1 MAIDTTA
8 ILDAV
13 VDHALRSGHFE
24 RVNKHEPAHS
34 PGNGL
39 TAAVWVDR
47 VQPVAAASGLRATSA
62 RVALN
67 LRIYAG
73 ALQEPRDAIDPAVM
87 AAVDALMTAYSGD
100 FDLDGLIRNVDL
112 LGAHGQPLGAQA
124 GYLDIQGVQYRVMT
138 ITIPC
143 IVNDAW
149 IQSP

>member
-8 ILDAV
+8 ILNAV

-24 RVNKHEPAHS
+24 RVNKHEPASS
-34 PGNGL
+34 PGTGL
-39 TAAVWVDR
+39 SAAVWVDR

-73 ALQEPRDAIDPAVM
+73 ALQEPRDAIDPAVT
-87 AAVDALMTAYSGD
+87 AATDALMNAYSGD
-100 FDLDGLIRNVDL
+100 FELGGLIRNIDL
-112 LGAHGQPLGAQA
+112 LGAHGQPLAAQA
-124 GYLDIQGVQYRVMT
+124 GYLDIQGAQYRVMT

-143 IVNDAW
+143 IINDAW
-149 IQSP
+149 DQSP